1 MLKYIIWIFAF
12 LSLYIA
18 LVWLNFLYLYNGS
31 KKKEKLKDYPLITIA
46 VPAFNEEK
54 TILKTLRS
62 ILHLSYPQKNIEIIV
77 INDGSTDKTSTVV
90 EKFVKKYKNIK
101 LINQENKGKAESLN
115 QALKI
120 ASGEYFACL
129 DADSTITR
137 NSVELMLHSFSEH
150 KTAAV
155 ISALKVKDSKNLY
168 EKLQRFEYIIAI
180 LMRKLKANINTLAMT
195 PGVLSI
201 YKTKILKKVGGFDKD
216 NMTEDFEIAMRL
228 KYYGYNIRIETNSFT
243 YTNVPNNFSSF
254 LRQRVRWFR
263 GFMYN
268 HLKYKKMFFN
278 KKYGLLGYFQLPLNI
293 IGVFSLLISMSIIT
307 FYAVSKIAEFFIRV
321 FKIDGYLTTYVIKLP
336 SFKELLLSHNT
347 KIMLPIYIASIS
359 GIYLF
364 YLAHKQSKEKIKYPI
379 SALTYFV
386 IYPYLVLFHW
396 VSAISQEILK
406 IKRKW

>member
-1 MLKYIIWIFAF
+1 
-12 LSLYIA
+12 
-18 LVWLNFLYLYNGS
+18 
-31 KKKEKLKDYPLITIA
+31 
-46 VPAFNEEK
+46 
-54 TILKTLRS
+54 
-62 ILHLSYPQKNIEIIV
+62 
-77 INDGSTDKTSTVV
+77 
-90 EKFVKKYKNIK
+90 
-101 LINQENKGKAESLN
+101 
-115 QALKI
+115 
-120 ASGEYFACL
+120 
-129 DADSTITR
+129 
-137 NSVELMLHSFSEH
+137 
-150 KTAAV
+150 
-155 ISALKVKDSKNLY
+155 
-168 EKLQRFEYIIAI
+168 

-263 GFMYN
+263 GFIYN

-278 KKYGLLGYFQLPLNI
+278 KKYGILGYFQLPLNI

-307 FYAVSKIAEFFIRV
+307 FYAISKIAEFFIRI

-379 SALTYFV
+379 SAFTYFI